1 MLLKLALTEEA
12 PDEEPLR
19 LCCCCRK
26 DLASGAA
33 EDVKDAAADSKAA
46 TDDAA
51 VAAAVSDKKASRLA
65 RTFSRLLVLSNS
77 LAAPARGLLLLRV
90 GVPVISLAHAT
101 IPGPTQQ
108 QLGWNYAY
116 CWQQQQQ

>member
-90 GVPVISLAHAT
+90 GVPVISAAV
-101 IPGPTQQ
+101 
-108 QLGWNYAY
+108 
-116 CWQQQQQ
+116 

>member
-65 RTFSRLLVLSNS
+65 RTFSRLLVLVLSNS
-77 LAAPARGLLLLRV
+77 LAAPARWLLLLRV
-90 GVPVISLAHAT
+90 GVPVISAAV
-101 IPGPTQQ
+101 
-108 QLGWNYAY
+108 
-116 CWQQQQQ
+116 